1 MSTAGEDEGAGGP
14 QVLPDLRDKVAAR
27 KSGKRKAEG
36 ERPDDGRKPG
46 PEPDDMTDRGG
57 GGLGPDC
64 PATIL
69 GVNGETLY
77 ILDDLFQLRKL
88 APKLDKSMMYSIFG
102 HGWLDDRFP
111 MRGPTGEPLKN
122 KFNQDHAQRA
132 IISACKAK
140 GRISIEDAERQRG
153 SHASRKGAL
162 ILHCGDAL
170 VIAGEMTRSGAKT
183 GQPYGEASM
192 NPVYTRMPGLYERLI
207 FPLDN
212 EIERPA
218 DEPASL
224 EEAWAALD
232 HINRGGW
239 NWRGPTQVQL
249 DGDPDEPGASV
260 DIYAWLVFGWAM
272 SAKLCGALFRRPAL
286 LVTGPT
292 QQGKST
298 LLARL
303 KDLIGEGW
311 FIAPEDPSEAGITA
325 EMGKARIAVLL
336 DELEGKDDDPGYI
349 KRMYNLMLRS
359 FDGGG
364 KLRSSADQKAVK
376 TELYSSF
383 QGSSVL
389 PPKMRPQERNRMIIA
404 EIGVRLDPARNYECP
419 DWFPAIGPRLHRRL
433 AEQWPRYGAT
443 LKAYEGEMARRGSSG
458 RERDCYAT
466 ALACADLALFDQ
478 EPDQAS
484 EMGMSHAAPARVR
497 QLVAAI
503 VPLIGT
509 LRDQNIDH
517 PERAVA
523 ALLSTHLPSPGGQVQ
538 QTVGQ
543 WIEKGIIALGTDDDS
558 AWSLAR
564 TQLASHG
571 MRLCNLKP
579 DHATSKAGIIEL
591 ADLGSGY
598 LCIAGAT
605 HEAMIKIYKG
615 TEFNQG
621 RWPDALSRLVHV
633 VRDAAGNE
641 IGQMPAIKGKIPKIG
656 GWQGA
661 CTLIPLAAFLDLV
674 ELSEQIAA
682 LRAAA
687 ELGHSQAVAR
697 AKLKL
702 EGKGK

>member
-1 MSTAGEDEGAGGP
+1 MSDQAEGTEGP
-14 QVLPDLRDKVAAR
+14 QTLPDLREKVAAR
-27 KSGKRKAEG
+27 RGGARKDANNAASS
-36 ERPDDGRKPG
+36 PD
-46 PEPDDMTDRGG
+46 PDDMGDKGG

-64 PATIL
+64 PAVPL

-77 ILDDLFQLRKL
+77 LLDDLCQLRKV
-88 APKLDKSMMYSIFG
+88 APKLDKSMLYSLFSA
-102 HGWLDDRFP
+102 GWLDERFP
-111 MRGPTGEPLKN
+111 MLNANGEPVRN
-122 KFNQDHAQRA
+122 KFNQDRAQRA
-132 IISACKAK
+132 VIHACKAK
-140 GRISIEDAERQRG
+140 GRISIDDAERQRG

-162 ILHCGDAL
+162 VLHCGDAL
-170 VIAGEMTRSGAKT
+170 VIAGEAARSGQPS
-183 GQPYGEASM
+183 GQAAVPR
-192 NPVYTRMPGLYERLI
+192 PVYTRRPGLYERLI

-218 DEPASL
+218 N
-224 EEAWAALD
+224 EAATLAEVWDCLD

-239 NWRGPTQVQL
+239 NWKGPTHVTL
-249 DGDPDEPGASV
+249 GGDPDDPTERV
-260 DIYAWLVFGWAM
+260 DIYAWLIFGWAM

-311 FIAPEDPSEAGITA
+311 FISPEDPSEAGITA

-336 DELEGKDDDPGYI
+336 DELEGKEDDPGYI

-389 PPKMRPQERNRMIIA
+389 PPKMRPQERNRIIIA
-404 EIGVRLDPARNYECP
+404 EIGVRLDPSRAYECP
-419 DWFPAIGPRLHRRL
+419 EWFGAIGPKLHRRL
-433 AEQWPRYGAT
+433 AEQWPRYAAT
-443 LKAYEGEMARRGSSG
+443 LKAYENEMARRGSSG

-466 ALACADLALFDQ
+466 ALACADLALFDR
-478 EPDQAS
+478 EPDAAS
-484 EMGMSHAAPARVR
+484 EAGTSSLTPARVGE
-497 QLVAAI
+497 LVAAI

-509 LRDQNIDH
+509 LRTENIDH
-517 PERAVA
+517 PERAMA
-523 ALLSTHLPSPGGQVQ
+523 ALLSSHLPSTGGMVQ

-543 WIEKGIIALGTDDDS
+543 WIERGIIALGVDDES
-558 AWSLAR
+558 GWAQAR
-564 TQLASHG
+564 TQLAAHG

-579 DHATSKAGIIEL
+579 DHAASKAGVIEMT
-591 ADLGSGY
+591 DLGTGY
-598 LCIAGAT
+598 LCIAGPT
-605 HEAMIKIYKG
+605 HEGMAKIYKA

-633 VRDAAGNE
+633 VRDKEGHEA
-641 IGQMPAIKGKIPKIG
+641 GQMPAIKGKIPKIG

-674 ELSEQIAA
+674 DLSEQVAIARDAA
-682 LRAAA
+682 LMGHQAAVAAA
-687 ELGHSQAVAR
+687 RAR
-697 AKLKL
+697 RKDKD
-702 EGKGK
+702 K